1 MKREEIEAIADL
13 VAEALKAEDG
23 AAGQRGEQPVLV
35 DAATLARIL
44 GVSRATV
51 YANAD
56 ELGAIR
62 LGTGSRARLRF
73 DPRRWLSESGST
85 DSGARSDR
93 FRPQAVQSRQAPH
106 SSTGLLP
113 IRPAARRDPRRR
125 MADRR
130 RG

>member
-13 VAEALKAEDG
+13 VAEALKAEGG

-35 DAATLARIL
+35 DAATMARIL

-62 LGTGSRARLRF
+62 LGSGRRARLRF
-73 DPRRWLSESGST
+73 DRRRLLSVPDST
-85 DSGARSDR
+85 DSGGSDR
-93 FRPQAVQSRQAPH
+93 FRRRAVPSPKERR
-106 SSTGLLP
+106 SSTRLLP

-125 MADRR
+125 AAG
-130 RG
+130 RGRD